1 MPAQIP
7 QPTIDS
13 DSREYWDGL
22 AQGELRI
29 QHCAACSKYVF
40 YPRSICPHCFAAEL
54 TWVKAAGRG
63 EIYSYTVVRQAFGR
77 FSEDVPYVIAI
88 VELDEG
94 VRMMSRIVGTPP
106 EDVKVGAAVQVTFE
120 HFDEGVT
127 LPYFQLTK

>member
-40 YPRSICPHCFAAEL
+40 YPRSICPHCFASEL
-54 TWVKAAGRG
+54 VWVKAAGRG
-63 EIYSYTVVRQAFGR
+63 TVYSYTVVRQAFGR
-77 FSEDVPYVIAI
+77 FAEDVPYVIAI

-94 VRMMSRIVGTPP
+94 VRMMSRIADTPP
-106 EDVKVGAAVQVTFE
+106 EDVKVGAVVQVTFE
-120 HFDEGVT
+120 HFDEGVA
-127 LPYFQLTK
+127 LPYFKLTE

>member
-29 QHCAACSKYVF
+29 QHCTACSHYVF
-40 YPRSICPHCFAAEL
+40 YPRSICPHCFASEI

-63 EIYSYTVVRQAFGR
+63 KIYSYTVVWQAFGR
-77 FSEDVPYVIAI
+77 FAEDVPYVVAI

-106 EDVKVGAAVQVTFE
+106 EAVKIGAAVQVTFE

-127 LPYFQLTK
+127 LPYFQLTE

>member
-29 QHCAACSKYVF
+29 QHCAACTKYVF
-40 YPRSICPHCFAAEL
+40 YPRSICPHCFAAKL

-106 EDVKVGAAVQVTFE
+106 EGVKVGAAVQVTFE
-120 HFDEGVT
+120 HFSEGVT
-127 LPYFQLTK
+127 LPYFKLTE